1 MCLFRWKEAVDLLQ
15 YGTGKS
21 KKMLR
26 GTDPA
31 GNDCKEKMILTNFY
45 VYCNED
51 MLKYKHINV
60 E

>member
-1 MCLFRWKEAVDLLQ
+1 MGATEDIMKMAKEND
-15 YGTGKS
+15 
-21 KKMLR
+21 
-26 GTDPA
+26 TD
-31 GNDCKEKMILTNFY
+31 EFY